1 MHNGIIDNVRRI
13 SNSEIQ
19 TYKECKRKWWLSWY
33 RGLRF
38 NTEAPVELKH
48 TGDRVHRALEPWYVP
63 EGQPQV
69 DPREA
74 LERVIQEDRDALLEL
89 IGSEDS
95 DPEFDSRWIKML
107 KANDLER
114 IMVEGYMQWLEETG
128 EDANLEIISSE
139 TYVEAPLH
147 GSYAEG
153 ANEIRIVG
161 KIDVRA
167 RYRSNGV
174 KTFIDHKTKAAFPP
188 LDELQRDEQ
197 MQFYELLEELV
208 LLGEQSDERCAG
220 ALFNVLRR
228 VKRTANA
235 RPPFYGRTFVPH
247 NSHSRSAFLRRTRAT
262 VTDMQLT
269 ERLLDAGRHH
279 LDVVDARPS
288 GDCGWKCPFAAI
300 CTMFDDGSRVESLLE
315 RHYIAGDPL
324 HYYGDLHTKR
334 RGHDEQPA
342 PANGV
347 SASAD
352 HSAGSGGPQ
361 GPG

>member
-1 MHNGIIDNVRRI
+1 MTHNGIIGGVRRI
-13 SNSEIQ
+13 SNSELQ
-19 TYKECKRKWWLSWY
+19 TYKECKRKWWLGWY

-74 LERVIQEDRDALLEL
+74 LERVIQEDRAALYAKL
-89 IGSEDS
+89 GADGYD
-95 DPEFDSRWIKML
+95 DPEDHPDWIKL
-107 KANDLER
+107 VKANDLER
-114 IMVEGYMQWLEETG
+114 IMVEGYIQWLEETG
-128 EDANLEIISSE
+128 EDENLKIIASE

-147 GSYAEG
+147 GSYPQG
-153 ANEIRIVG
+153 TNEIRIVG
-161 KIDVRA
+161 KLDVRA
-167 RYRSNGV
+167 ERRSDGV
-174 KTFIDHKTKAAFPP
+174 RTFIDHKTKAAFPP

-208 LLGEQSDERCAG
+208 ILGEESDERCAG

-235 RPPFYGRTFVPH
+235 KPPFYGRTPVMH
-247 NSHSRSAFLRRTRAT
+247 NKHVRSAFLRRTRAT
-262 VTDMQLT
+262 VTDMQVT

-300 CTMFDDGSRVESLLE
+300 CTMFDDGSRVEDLLD
-315 RHYIAGDPL
+315 RFYVAGDPL
-324 HYYGDLHTKR
+324 HYYGDLHT
-334 RGHDEQPA
+334 RGNDEQH
-342 PANGV
+342 
-347 SASAD
+347 ASANSVPAGAD
-352 HSAGSGGPQ
+352 PRSAG
-361 GPG
+361 

>member
-1 MHNGIIDNVRRI
+1 MHNGIIGNVRRI

-19 TYKECKRKWWLSWY
+19 TYKRCQRQWWLAWY

-38 NTEAPVELKH
+38 ATESPVELKH

-69 DPREA
+69 DPRDA
-74 LERVIQEDRDALLEL
+74 LERVIQEDRDALYERL
-89 IGSEDS
+89 GNDGWT
-95 DPEFDSRWIKML
+95 DPENHPDWIKL
-107 KANDLER
+107 VKANDLER
-114 IMVEGYMQWLEETG
+114 VMVAGYIQWLEETG
-128 EDANLEIISSE
+128 EDENLHIIASE

-153 ANEIRIVG
+153 ATEIRLVG

-167 RYRSNGV
+167 QRRTDGARM
-174 KTFIDHKTKAAFPP
+174 FIDHKTKATFPP

-208 LLGEQSDERCAG
+208 LLGEESDERCAG

-235 RPPFYGRTFVPH
+235 KPPFYGRTFIPH
-247 NSHSRSAFLRRTRAT
+247 NTHTRSSFLRRTRST
-262 VTDMQLT
+262 VTDMQIS

-279 LDVVDARPS
+279 LDVVPPRPD
-288 GDCGWKCPFAAI
+288 GDCGWKCSFAGI
-300 CTMFDDGSRVESLLE
+300 CTMFDDGSRVEALLE
-315 RHYIAGDPL
+315 NYYVAGDPL
-324 HYYGDLHTKR
+324 HYYGDLHT
-334 RGHDEQPA
+334 RGSDEQHP

-347 SASAD
+347 PAGAD
-352 HSAGSGGPQ
+352 HGAAG
-361 GPG
+361 

>member
-1 MHNGIIDNVRRI
+1 MTHNGVIGNVRRI

-38 NTEAPVELKH
+38 ASEAPVELKH

-63 EGQPQV
+63 DGQPRV

-74 LERVIQEDRDALLEL
+74 LERVIQEDRDVLREQLAAD
-89 IGSEDS
+89 GS
-95 DPEFDSRWIKML
+95 DPESHPDWIKL
-107 KANDLER
+107 VKANDLER
-114 IMVEGYMQWLEETG
+114 VMIAGYIQWLEETG
-128 EDANLEIISSE
+128 EDENLEIIASE

-153 ANEIRIVG
+153 ATEIRLVG
-161 KIDVRA
+161 KIDVRGQ
-167 RYRSNGV
+167 YRSNGLR
-174 KTFIDHKTKAAFPP
+174 TFIDHKTKAAVPP

-235 RPPFYGRTFVPH
+235 KPPFYSRIYVPH
-247 NSHSRSAFLRRTRAT
+247 NSHTRSAFLRRTRNT
-262 VTDMQLT
+262 VTEMQLT

-288 GDCGWKCPFAAI
+288 GDCGWKCPFAGI

-315 RHYIAGDPL
+315 NYYIAGDPL
-324 HYYGDLHTKR
+324 HYYGDLHTR
-334 RGHDEQPA
+334 TSDEQPS

-347 SASAD
+347 PAGADPGPAGRGPEAS
-352 HSAGSGGPQ
+352 G
-361 GPG
+361 